1 MQQNGVM
8 RQRALQTVLLVH
20 AIEQSD
26 LAGDALSHEDRAQ
39 ASRDAADGRALPAAD
54 DPPAQLDSSSERFLA
69 RRADALLARLRVRSP
84 GVDRVLAAAG
94 GSTGLD
100 RTLLLLGFLLGVV
113 LAFADGGARIDV
125 FAYPLIGLVVWNL
138 VAYIVLIVR
147 AFRSPRQRDQPTAAA
162 AAPAAA
168 AAQHDGFFRRWL
180 ARTYGNRVRARIEA
194 LITHSIGFNA
204 PLAPGLR
211 RFAADWWQVG
221 RPLFRERS
229 QRILHLAAI
238 LAGMGLMVGY
248 ALRGWIL
255 RQAAGWSATVF
266 GPASA
271 HTVLATLY
279 GPASAVSRV
288 PIPSAHDVQA
298 LIWSGPKTGGGPAGE
313 WVYLIA
319 WTALLY
325 IVLPRLIA
333 VIITTLSLWRHAMTL
348 RTPSSFSGYHAAVLR
363 SLSPASESPPAAP
376 SG

>member
-1 MQQNGVM
+1 M

-39 ASRDAADGRALPAAD
+39 ASREAADGRALPAAD
-54 DPPAQLDSSSERFLA
+54 DPPAQLDGRSERFLA

-100 RTLLLLGFLLGVV
+100 RTLLLLGFLLGVA
-113 LAFADGGARIDV
+113 LAFADGGGRIDV
-125 FAYPLIGLVVWNL
+125 FAYPLIGLVIWNL
-138 VAYIVLIVR
+138 IVYIVLIVR
-147 AFRSPRQRDQPTAAA
+147 AFRSPGQADQ
-162 AAPAAA
+162 PAAA
-168 AAQHDGFFRRWL
+168 TTAPATGAVQHDGFFRRWL
-180 ARTYGNRVRARIEA
+180 ARTYADRVRARIEA

-211 RFAADWWQVG
+211 RFAADWGQVG

-238 LAGMGLMVGY
+238 LVAIGLMAGY

-266 GPASA
+266 GPGSA
-271 HTVLATLY
+271 HTALAALY
-279 GPASAVSRV
+279 GPASAVSRA

-298 LIWSGPKTGGGPAGE
+298 LMWSGPKTGGGPAGQ

-319 WTALLY
+319 WTGLLY

-333 VIITTLSLWRHAMTL
+333 AIITTLSLWRHAISL
-348 RTPSSFSGYHAAVLR
+348 RTPPSFPGYHAAVLR
-363 SLSPASESPPAAP
+363 SLSAASESPPTAP
-376 SG
+376 TG